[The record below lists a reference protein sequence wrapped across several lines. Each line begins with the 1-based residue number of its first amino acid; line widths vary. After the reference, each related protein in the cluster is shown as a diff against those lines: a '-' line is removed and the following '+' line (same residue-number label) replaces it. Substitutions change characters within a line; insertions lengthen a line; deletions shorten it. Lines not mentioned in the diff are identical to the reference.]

1 MLYSKIIF
9 FVKMCLW
16 NEMDVIFE
24 KIQKDEKMNVDVVH
38 FYIVHQI
45 G

>member
-1 MLYSKIIF
+1 
-9 FVKMCLW
+9 
-16 NEMDVIFE
+16 MDVIFG
-24 KIQKDEKMNVDVVH
+24 KIQKDEIFFWNVDVVH